1 MWCGFLFVVFFLF
14 CCSGGGIWFEFV
26 ELVAAKTNRETKR
39 DTRENRSVRDIER
52 ERERERKREVCGA
65 QEVQQRSA
73 VCKLWRDRKVGE
85 GLE

>member
-1 MWCGFLFVVFFLF
+1 MVSFLWFFFLF

-52 ERERERKREVCGA
+52 EREREEERGLWSA
-65 QEVQQRSA
+65 RSA
-73 VCKLWRDRKVGE
+73 AAECSL
-85 GLE
+85 

>member
-1 MWCGFLFVVFFLF
+1 LF
-14 CCSGGGIWFEFV
+14 CCSGGGTWFEFV

-52 ERERERKREVCGA
+52 ERERKREVCGP

-73 VCKLWRDRKVGE
+73 VCKL
-85 GLE
+85 